1 MAGKGGVG
9 KTVAAATMAT
19 AAARTGLSVL
29 LVEVAGRSASAPMFG
44 ADPQGYEEATVLH
57 EAGDDEAGS
66 VTLKSITPD
75 QALVEWLA
83 THGFN
88 RLIGRLASSGILEI
102 VATATPGIKDLLVL
116 GRIKALADERTYD
129 LIVIDAPAAGHAVGF
144 LRSPRGVRDVART
157 GVLHRQAGEVLDLIG
172 DPDRCQVVLVTIPEE
187 TPVNELVE
195 TSFAVEEELGVRL
208 GPVIVNAVLPEVA
221 GLDIDL
227 DDLTA
232 AELALNDDERTALVL
247 ASAFRAGRAEL
258 QTNQLER
265 LADLL
270 PLTQIRFPQLFGT
283 TVGPDE
289 IAQLADVLTE
299 AITALPE
306 PVSP

>member
-1 MAGKGGVG
+1 MSELETLDARGLLCPLPVIRTQDKVKGLPPG
-9 KTVAAATMAT
+9 TV
-19 AAARTGLSVL
+19 
-29 LVEVAGRSASAPMFG
+29 
-44 ADPQGYEEATVLH
+44 
-57 EAGDDEAGS
+57 
-66 VTLKSITPD
+66 
-75 QALVEWLA
+75 
-83 THGFN
+83 
-88 RLIGRLASSGILEI
+88 LEI

-116 GRIKALADERTYD
+116 GRIKALADEGTYD

-232 AELALNDDERTALVL
+232 AELALNDDERTALAL

-258 QTNQLER
+258 QTDQLER

-270 PLTQIRFPQLFGT
+270 PLTQIRFPQVFGT